1 MNYYELYL
9 IGIIVVSDEHFLF
22 SMVVIYYRKLFNVKR
37 KRIYPIFETKEHL
50 VYLSHDLELLE
61 VQERLEN

>member
-1 MNYYELYL
+1 
-9 IGIIVVSDEHFLF
+9 
-22 SMVVIYYRKLFNVKR
+22 MVVIYYRKLFNVKR